1 MRAIAAFFLLTL
13 ISINSFAWPVDE
25 GSYPPANI
33 GWSIYGSSSC
43 TTSSGELSSRLSACN
58 ALQDRVCTISQRN
71 PSTGLGGC
79 NDGYGKLVYSSTST
93 TPPCNEGDTFNPQTG
108 SCVPAPCDP
117 PNVLNSTGQ
126 CLTPEDQCIDSPNPP
141 KCECEL
147 NGGGWLELGGSGECT
162 SSPDDC
168 DSSSPDYMGT
178 VNDIPVC
185 DPDSNC
191 QAGETY
197 GLVNDQPVC
206 IPPDHGPP
214 DCDFQTVAVAVGEN
228 GDGGFTC
235 APPNNQPEPPQPPDS
250 DGDGTPDSNDP
261 DSNDSDGDGTPDSQE
276 GGDHDGDGIA
286 NSDDPQYQNQYGQ
299 GAAAQ
304 ASRENGSKI
313 DQTNEALNDLNQQ
326 IQNQNLTLDD
336 MKQSLSGI
344 DDNISELADHV
355 TADST
360 ATDGLLDGVQTV
372 SESNQAIAD
381 AWQNHPTIAAFSQIP
396 TLAVNNS
403 CPVFEVPSTQY
414 WSAIPLTIICEVLED
429 NRAILSLLF
438 MGLWTLAAAS
448 IFMRA

>member
-1 MRAIAAFFLLTL
+1 M
-13 ISINSFAWPVDE
+13 
-25 GSYPPANI
+25 
-33 GWSIYGSSSC
+33 
-43 TTSSGELSSRLSACN
+43 
-58 ALQDRVCTISQRN
+58 VCE
-71 PSTGLGGC
+71 P
-79 NDGYGKLVYSSTST
+79 
-93 TPPCNEGDTFNPQTG
+93 PPCI
-108 SCVPAPCDP
+108 P
-117 PNVLNSTGQ
+117 PNVSNPATGACETPQQQ
-126 CLTPEDQCIDSPNPP
+126 CADEENPP
-141 KCECEL
+141 KCECEA
-147 NGGGWLELGGSGECT
+147 NGSGWLQIGNSGECT
-162 SSPDDC
+162 NLPDDC
-168 DSSSPDYMGT
+168 DSSSPDFMGT
-178 VNDIPVC
+178 VNGVPVC
-185 DPDSNC
+185 TPDGNC

-206 IPPDHGPP
+206 IPPDYGPP
-214 DCDFQTVAVAVGEN
+214 DCDFDTVAVATGEN
-228 GDGGFTC
+228 GDGGYTC
-235 APPNNQPEPPQPPDS
+235 APPDNQPEPPTPPDT

-261 DSNDSDGDGTPDSQE
+261 DSNDSDNDGTPDSQE
-276 GGDHDGDGIA
+276 GGDHDSDGVA
-286 NSDDPQYQNQYGQ
+286 NSDDPDYQNQYGQ

-313 DQTNEALNDLNQQ
+313 DQTNESLNDLNQQ

-336 MKQSLSGI
+336 MKQSLSGM
-344 DDNISELADHV
+344 DDNIAELTDHV
-355 TADST
+355 TAEST

-403 CPVFEVPSTQY
+403 CPVFEVPATQY